1 MVSLKLLFF
10 STPVAPL
17 GTGLG
22 GGVELTLQNIAGEL
36 IRRGHT
42 LKIVAPK
49 GSAIANLPIV
59 EIEGEL
65 QVSAQIQQRD
75 SSIAIPVNSVLAN
88 MWDYGRRAQADY
100 DLMVNFAYD
109 WLPFYLTPFF
119 DCPIAH
125 LVSMSSL
132 SDAMDQIIQQV
143 ANQFPETIGV
153 HTMVQ
158 AATFPFAEQCR
169 CLKNGFDLS
178 LYEFCGEP
186 KSAIA
191 WVGRISAEKGL
202 EEAVAAVERRGDV
215 LKIMGAMQDEAYWQ
229 KICQTYP
236 SAQIEYLGFLS
247 TDKLQKELRQC
258 KAFLMTP
265 HLVEGF
271 GNVVV
276 EALAC
281 GVPVICYRRG
291 GPTEIIEHEKTGFLV
306 EPDSIDGLVEAIGR
320 IDRINR
326 SDCRASA
333 EAEYSLAAMGDRM
346 EEWFEDILRSHNT
359 KPN

>member
-1 MVSLKLLFF
+1 MLSLKLLFL

-17 GTGLG
+17 GKGLG
-22 GGVELTLQNIAGEL
+22 GGVELTLQNIAQEL

-42 LKIVAPK
+42 VRVVAPQ

-65 QVSAQIQQRD
+65 QASAQIQERNTPV
-75 SSIAIPVNSVLAN
+75 SIPVNSVLAN
-88 MWDYGRRAQADY
+88 MWDYARRVQADY
-100 DLMVNFAYD
+100 DLIVNFAYD

-119 DCPIAH
+119 ECPIAH
-125 LVSMSSL
+125 LLSMSSL
-132 SDAMDQIIQQV
+132 SDAMDRIIQQV
-143 ANQFPETIGV
+143 AERFPDTIGV

-158 AATFPFAEQCR
+158 AATFPFAEVCR
-169 CLKNGFDLS
+169 CLKNGFDMS
-178 LYEFCGEP
+178 LYDFCGQP

-191 WVGRISAEKGL
+191 WVGRISPEKGL
-202 EEAVAAVERRGDV
+202 EEAVAAVEKTGDV
-215 LKIMGAMQDEAYWQ
+215 LKIMGAMQDEDYWEKVNQAY
-229 KICQTYP
+229 P
-236 SAQIEYLGFLS
+236 FARIEYLGFLS
-247 TDKLQKELRQC
+247 TDKLQKELGVC

-306 EPDSIDGLVEAIGR
+306 EPDSIDGLVEAIKS
-320 IDRINR
+320 IDRISR
-326 SDCRASA
+326 DACRASA
-333 EAEYSLAAMGDRM
+333 EAEFSLAAMGDRV
-346 EEWFEDILRSHNT
+346 EEWFADILRSRKN
-359 KPN
+359 